1 MSVVFFHEENEAELL
16 VCLMKSMRNDETIWK
31 LLKAVHGTQVVSVHW
46 PRLDQRGV
54 AIHCSG
60 QNGCGAWYDVI
71 ETSGTILDWS
81 SSDWDQSPISRQ
93 PIAVGLLHGR

>member
-16 VCLMKSMRNDETIWK
+16 VCLMKSMRNDEITLETFASCTWNTGCEYTLAK
-31 LLKAVHGTQVVSVHW
+31 TGSTC
-46 PRLDQRGV
+46 V

-60 QNGCGAWYDVI
+60 QNGCGVWYDVV

-93 PIAVGLLHGR
+93 PITVGLLHGR